1 MAVRL
6 SRRKIT
12 EYIAD
17 SLVAGASE
25 KDIVTSLA
33 AYLID
38 SRRTS
43 EIELIIRDLDY
54 QLSVR
59 GIVLAN
65 VSSAYTLSEETK
77 KAIIAMLKD
86 ATGATSIELE
96 EHVTPAVLGGVRI
109 DIPGSQI
116 DGTIA
121 RRLNLL
127 TTNNTL

>member
-12 EYIAD
+12 EYLAD

-38 SRRTS
+38 TRRTS
-43 EIELIIRDLDY
+43 EIELIIRDIDY

-65 VSSAYTLSEETK
+65 VISAYKLSEETK
-77 KAIIAMLKD
+77 KAITAMLKD
-86 ATGATSIELE
+86 ATGAVSIELE
-96 EHVTPAVLGGVRI
+96 EHVDLAVLGGVRI